1 MTDNKQAP
9 REVWCVVD
17 GDRTDWGVWTGERR
31 TDEQDRINPYGL
43 PVVSVRYIR
52 ADVAAELAREC
63 LHTPWAPES
72 TEYHSAL
79 MRIAELES
87 EP

>member
-9 REVWCVVD
+9 REVWVSLHE
-17 GDRTDWGVWTGERR
+17 DWPHNGLWDTERPPAYLPGVTGH
-31 TDEQDRINPYGL
+31 
-43 PVVSVRYIR
+43 RYVR